1 MSRTYTSEV
10 EMAERR
16 GARSTRTNVVLDDA
30 LVKEAMEAGGFRTKR
45 EAIEAGLRLLARQK
59 HYEYIMSLQGKLRWK
74 GDLDAMR
81 RDR

>member
-1 MSRTYTSEV
+1 
-10 EMAERR
+10 MAKNRS
-16 GARSTRTNVVLDDA
+16 ARSTRTNVVLDDA

-81 RDR
+81 RER

>member
-1 MSRTYTSEV
+1 
-10 EMAERR
+10 MAKNRS
-16 GARSTRTNVVLDDA
+16 ARSTRTNVVVDDA
-30 LVKEAMEAGGFRTKR
+30 LMKEAMEAGGFKTKR

-59 HYEYIMSLQGKLRWK
+59 HYAYIMSLQGKLHWR